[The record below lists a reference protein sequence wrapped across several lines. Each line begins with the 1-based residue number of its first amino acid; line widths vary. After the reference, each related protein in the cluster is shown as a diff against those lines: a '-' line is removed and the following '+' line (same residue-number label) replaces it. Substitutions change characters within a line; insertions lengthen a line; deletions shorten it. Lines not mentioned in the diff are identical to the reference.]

1 MDIDEFRRTGLVRL
15 PGAVTAPEG
24 IAGRIWAHLAG
35 AGILPDRPGTWTVA
49 QPTGL
54 RAITASPEFRALGS
68 PAIRA
73 AADEL
78 LGAGCWPEPRRWGRP
93 LVTFPTDGP
102 EWNLPTGGAWHND
115 FVPLRH
121 RGDPRALQI
130 FVILSDL
137 PPGGGG
143 TLVLTGSHHL
153 VGRYLAGSG
162 EEPHPRTLR
171 RVLGGHPWLGEL
183 FEPARAVPAAERIG
197 RFMAEGARVDG
208 VDLRVVELTGAAGDA
223 FVMHCDTFHAVAP
236 HRGSKPRLMATTIL
250 CTAH

>member
-1 MDIDEFRRTGLVRL
+1 MDIDAFRRTGLARL
-15 PGAVTAPEG
+15 AGAVTAPEAV
-24 IAGRIWAHLAG
+24 AGRIWTHLAG
-35 AGILPDRPGTWTVA
+35 VGILRDRPGTWTVS

-54 RAITASPEFRALGS
+54 RAVTASPEFRALGS

-78 LGAGCWPEPRRWGRP
+78 LGAGRWLEPRRWGRP
-93 LVTFPTDGP
+93 LVTFPSGGP
-102 EWNLPTGGAWHND
+102 EWTLPTGGAWHND
-115 FVPLRH
+115 FVPLRP
-121 RGDPRALQI
+121 GADPRAVQI

-137 PPGGGG
+137 APRGGG

-153 VGRYLAGSG
+153 VGRYLAESG

-183 FEPARAVPAAERIG
+183 FEPARAMPAAERIG
-197 RFMAEGARVDG
+197 RFMTEGARVGG
-208 VDLRVVELTGAAGDA
+208 VDLRVVELTGKAGDA

-236 HRGSKPRLMATTIL
+236 HRGATPRMMTTAIL
-250 CTAH
+250 TVH